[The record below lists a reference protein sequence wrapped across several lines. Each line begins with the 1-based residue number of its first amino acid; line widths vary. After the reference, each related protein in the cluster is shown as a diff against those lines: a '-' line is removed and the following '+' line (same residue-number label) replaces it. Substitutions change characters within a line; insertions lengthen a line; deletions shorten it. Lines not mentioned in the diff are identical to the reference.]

1 MEGIGFCWT
10 RDAVFIAK
18 ALDLLGM
25 YDKTEKFYNTFCKKT
40 QSKNGMW
47 EQRFY
52 TDGRLAPCWGYQ
64 IDETASVIYGI
75 YEHYKITKQEKFLKT
90 NLKMCE
96 KALEFLIKY
105 IRNLLEIEESD
116 NVKKEILEKY
126 GYKDSIY
133 KHVSYDLWEMNE
145 GVHLYSLASIY
156 AAFNSMINIYNCIE
170 YECKNN
176 RIKQEKIGKTKQE
189 LEKYNIEIKKYIQN
203 NLYDDKQKILL
214 RNVSDTNTD
223 ISVLGTIV
231 PFEVFSAKE
240 KKVLNTVEKINMTLR
255 TYTRRIFKISE

>member
-1 MEGIGFCWT
+1 MEDIGFCWT

-25 YDKTEKFYNTFCKKT
+25 YDQTEKFYNTFCRKT

-52 TDGRLAPCWGYQ
+52 TDGTLAPCWGYQ

-75 YEHYKITKQEKFLKT
+75 YEHYKITKQEKFLKN

-96 KALEFLIKY
+96 KALQFLIKY
-105 IRNLLEIEESD
+105 IRNLLGIEESD

-156 AAFNSMINIYNCIE
+156 SSFNSMINIYDCIKEE
-170 YECKNN
+170 YKNN
-176 RIKQEKIGKTKQE
+176 RIKQEKIEKTKQE
-189 LEKYNIEIKKYIQN
+189 LEEYKIEIKKYIQN

-214 RNVSDTNTD
+214 RNKTDTKTD
-223 ISVLGTIV
+223 ISTLGIV
-231 PFEVFSAKE
+231 YPFKLFSAKE
-240 KKVLNTVEKINMTLR
+240 KIIANTVEKINMTLR
-255 TYTRRIFKISE
+255 TYTRGLFKISG